1 MNINYVNIN
10 QTYDLLGIGTNEGF
24 IIKNLKNK
32 ILIKRDIGLV
42 NIIELYN
49 KTNIIFLVGINN
61 NILNIYDDNTKK
73 YISSIKVDNKIEL
86 LKIEYDT
93 ILIVTKNMIYLYNL
107 NTLDIKKQIL
117 INNLIIDIKYNY
129 LVYLKNNKTIELYN
143 LKINTFSVKEN
154 TMNNIQMIK
163 ISSKLNYLAMV
174 SENGCTIKIFDIN
187 TNKLI
192 REYYRG
198 FRESKI
204 KYISFNNDD
213 TILFVYS
220 DRNTLHIY
228 KIHEQN
234 EYFLSYIYS
243 KYRINLKFNN
253 IICIMNNNNI
263 LYVINKDNGIVSK
276 YEYIKLD

>member
-143 LKINTFSVKEN
+143 LKTNTFSVKEN